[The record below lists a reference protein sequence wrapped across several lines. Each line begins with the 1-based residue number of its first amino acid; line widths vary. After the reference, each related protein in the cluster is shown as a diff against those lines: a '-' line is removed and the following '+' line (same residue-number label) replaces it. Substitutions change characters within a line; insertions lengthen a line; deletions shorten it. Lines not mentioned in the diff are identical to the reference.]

1 MSLVLN
7 TNLDSLVA
15 QNSLSSSGTQLANA
29 LAQLSSGLRINNSA
43 DDAAGFAIA
52 QGMTSQIN
60 GLNQAAQN
68 ANDGVSLT
76 QTATGALAEVTT
88 DLQTMR
94 DLAVESLNAS
104 NSATDRA
111 DLNAEFQQLVADIN
125 SVASNTQFNGVN
137 LLDGTF
143 QGATFQIGANA
154 GQTITVSS
162 VASSKASNL
171 GALYGST
178 ATTAGAYAAV
188 NGGTTNIANG
198 DTVSF
203 QVAVTPAGGG
213 AAVNYT
219 TNTVTLTGNASTD
232 LAGIAAAVNQ
242 VVASQG
248 VIATVNGTTGITISG
263 NSAQAGAT
271 VAITVANSTGSI
283 AADAG
288 ALKDLG
294 IDASDAIATTG
305 ATFLDAANVNTVDNS
320 NQALVQIDAALQ
332 QLAQSTAQLGAYQNR
347 FEALIDGLHT
357 DATNLTAAKSA
368 IVDTDYAMATSNLSK
383 AQILQQASTAMV
395 AQANTIPQNILTL
408 LQKLS

>member
-395 AQANTIPQNILTL
+395 AQANPIPQNILTL
-408 LQKLS
+408 LQKLP